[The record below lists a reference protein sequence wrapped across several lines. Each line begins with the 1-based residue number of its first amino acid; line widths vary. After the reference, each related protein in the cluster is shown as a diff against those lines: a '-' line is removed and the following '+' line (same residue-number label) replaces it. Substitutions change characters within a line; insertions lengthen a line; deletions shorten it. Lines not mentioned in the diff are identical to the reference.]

1 MPVVCEQC
9 GSNQLDRV
17 GYGTERITQ
26 ALQEAFPDREIARI
40 DRDSTR
46 RKGSLEAKLEKA
58 TSGAARILV
67 GTQMLAKGHHFPH
80 LTLVC
85 ILDADRGLFG
95 TDFRSLE
102 HMGQLIV
109 QVAGR
114 AGLETRR
121 GTVLVQT
128 RNQDNPMLQTLV
140 GLGYEA
146 FAGIAMD
153 ERRLADLPPFSYM
166 ALVRAEATDARSAH
180 EFLVQ
185 VAQLLLQA
193 PSAQLDVMGPAPAP
207 MERLGGRFRAQLLL
221 QSDKRSTL
229 NDHLSRLCVA
239 IEQLPGVR
247 RCRWSID
254 VDPVDLF

>member
-1 MPVVCEQC
+1 M
-9 GSNQLDRV
+9 N
-17 GYGTERITQ
+17 
-26 ALQEAFPDREIARI
+26 ALKIRNF
-40 DRDSTR
+40 
-46 RKGSLEAKLEKA
+46 
-58 TSGAARILV
+58 AARGFAAGVASHGIGPARAFQV
-67 GTQMLAKGHHFPH
+67 SELAGP
-80 LTLVC
+80 
-85 ILDADRGLFG
+85 
-95 TDFRSLE
+95 
-102 HMGQLIV
+102 
-109 QVAGR
+109 
-114 AGLETRR
+114 
-121 GTVLVQT
+121 
-128 RNQDNPMLQTLV
+128 
-140 GLGYEA
+140 